1 MSEANDWLTG
11 SDYQLGYRLLEQ
23 QLQGVLENLSGSQ
36 NWNLQ
41 PVVLSLKQM
50 YQTQLLSLNLDSLPP
65 ETHQMLQ
72 SIQVEIDKH
81 LRLLTIDAQQ
91 LQVARQAETIDQRK
105 KQIRDRLQTLLRYCT
120 LVLKDAGD
128 GSAD

>member
-11 SDYQLGYRLLEQ
+11 SDYQLHYRLLEQ
-23 QLQGVLENLSGSQ
+23 QLQGALESLSGSQ

-65 ETHQMLQ
+65 QTHQMLQ
-72 SIQVEIDKH
+72 SIQVEIDKQI
-81 LRLLTIDAQQ
+81 RLLTIDAQQ

-120 LVLKDAGD
+120 LVLKDTGD